1 MSTTFSDAQLA
12 LEKKI
17 SENAAVIVQ
26 KDKAIQESQTVQ
38 TPVAKTPWWSTHDAM
53 TISASVLV
61 FGALLISATTFAIV
75 RGINASTVLRVYGL
89 LTIIVMAVFLVV
101 AGYDATQIGPVVGLL
116 GTLAGYFV
124 GRTSTP
130 NADGTSHST
139 EDKTKSV

>member
-1 MSTTFSDAQLA
+1 MSTTFAEAQLA

-17 SENAAVIVQ
+17 VADAAVIVQ

-61 FGALLISATTFAIV
+61 FGALLIAATTFAIV

-124 GRTSTP
+124 GRTTTTPADSTNHP
-130 NADGTSHST
+130 T
-139 EDKTKSV
+139 EGKTKAV

>member
-1 MSTTFSDAQLA
+1 MSTTFAEAQLA

-17 SENAAVIVQ
+17 VADAAVIIQ

-38 TPVAKTPWWSTHDAM
+38 APVAKTPWWSTHDAM

-130 NADGTSHST
+130 PVDDANHPTAG
-139 EDKTKSV
+139 KTKVV